1 MSSCGGRKD
10 VGCCVIEIF
19 RNKKNLCY
27 CWLKMRDTKQ
37 RTVCW
42 QESLATSWVK
52 EQPAERDHVIWK
64 LEKYIVRICT
74 YNVIHFISPIVA
86 LLQSYLVGR
95 HLVSWMHLGKPG
107 CRISW
112 SKITF
117 TSPWSSPLDAI
128 TDNVI
133 DFIVWITTPSLLSWR
148 HLKWM
153 AIHPPHQKDI
163 FNHFEK
169 RNQSEKKYSPL
180 TDWHLLISHP
190 PSHTLARGNSDGL
203 DIFFLIKVV
212 CFKSTNTYYGGS
224 QS

>member
-1 MSSCGGRKD
+1 
-10 VGCCVIEIF
+10 
-19 RNKKNLCY
+19 
-27 CWLKMRDTKQ
+27 MRDTKQ

-74 YNVIHFISPIVA
+74 YNVIHFITPIVA

-163 FNHFEK
+163 F
-169 RNQSEKKYSPL
+169 SPFWKEESIWKEIFSINRL
-180 TDWHLLISHP
+180 TSLDLSPTLTHP
-190 PSHTLARGNSDGL
+190 RAWEFWWPGY
-203 DIFFLIKVV
+203 FFLIKVV